1 MSGHE
6 LSSIQGLEDKHLR
19 ALARQGVT
27 DLRGLVEADL
37 EVIYR
42 GTANLRPR
50 PPRGLIARWQDDASN
65 LLAEASGA
73 DDSEPDASEADA
85 SVAVAPGP
93 VAPGPDA
100 SGWQTAASFVVIF
113 SQRRAGETWERQVE
127 AERTEVEPE
136 LNTQIWSGWDARPI
150 CEWMVGQL
158 GQAGSHA
165 ATADGTDDAADE
177 AGPTGPADEAAGPPA
192 EAAGASRA
200 ALHIDSA
207 TIIDAAGRVNVLATS
222 PAWPG
227 QGACRAGA
235 GGVHGPRRAAI
246 DAAAGG
252 RPRPGPRRT
261 RLERRGSAGGA
272 GFRPGGVRPCQGAG
286 GRIRRG
292 PDRVGT
298 GCRGEAGVRPG
309 AEGNDP
315 SWLVTR
321 SRGLAEGDAGSA
333 SAASVTTGTAARS
346 SSAVSALEAPSTSRH
361 RLARS
366 NSAAGSRSA
375 SASARGP

>member
-85 SVAVAPGP
+85 SVAD
-93 VAPGPDA
+93 APGPDA
-100 SGWQTAASFVVIF
+100 SGWQTAASFVVVF

-158 GQAGSHA
+158 GQAGSDA
-165 ATADGTDDAADE
+165 ATADSTDDAASE
-177 AGPTGPADEAAGPPA
+177 ADEVAGPPA
-192 EAAGASRA
+192 ESAGAARA

-222 PAWPG
+222 PADPARELAAPARVAFTVRGAPPSTPLQAVARVRRRDGPG
-227 QGACRAGA
+227 WNAADPLVVPGSGQVEFDLAVVPAGEYDVA
-235 GGVHGPRRAAI
+235 LIAWAP
-246 DAAAGG
+246 DAAA
-252 RPRPGPRRT
+252 RPVSVLVPKVTIRPG
-261 RLERRGSAGGA
+261 
-272 GFRPGGVRPCQGAG
+272 
-286 GRIRRG
+286 
-292 PDRVGT
+292 
-298 GCRGEAGVRPG
+298 
-309 AEGNDP
+309 
-315 SWLVTR
+315 
-321 SRGLAEGDAGSA
+321 
-333 SAASVTTGTAARS
+333 
-346 SSAVSALEAPSTSRH
+346 
-361 RLARS
+361 
-366 NSAAGSRSA
+366 
-375 SASARGP
+375 